1 MSQFSE
7 KTISKL
13 ADTLV
18 EDVIDYI
25 LEDER
30 LNEFYLEVI
39 GDAVCEKLGK
49 KNEDGTCSFDSGIS
63 SELIMEIASRIQLIS
78 TPDVRYRNTGAID
91 DIISFFKSKKRQ
103 TVV

>member
-1 MSQFSE
+1 MSQLSE

-25 LEDER
+25 NDDDR
-30 LNEFYLEVI
+30 LRDFYLEVI
-39 GDAVCEKLGK
+39 GDAVCEKLGNK
-49 KNEDGTCSFDSGIS
+49 HPDGTCTFDSGIS
-63 SELIMEIASRIQLIS
+63 SELIIEIASRIQLIS

-91 DIISFFKSKKRQ
+91 DIVSFFKSKKKE
-103 TVV
+103 TV